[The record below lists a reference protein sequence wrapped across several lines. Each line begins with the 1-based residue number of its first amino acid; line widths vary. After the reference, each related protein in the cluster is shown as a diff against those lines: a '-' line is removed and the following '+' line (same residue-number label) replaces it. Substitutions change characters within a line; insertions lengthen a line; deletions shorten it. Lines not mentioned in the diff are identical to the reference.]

1 MKIPTSIA
9 FSNPC
14 IGAIKTC
21 DKVAPTVP
29 LPLTISSPA
38 NCAFGSTC
46 DNIPRPKIRIRII
59 EKDDNITL
67 AFFLAI
73 SFYLLFIIVPVFPL
87 IAAFAFSREL
97 IIAFLSS
104 ESSTKDIEASTLG
117 SILPLAN

>member
-1 MKIPTSIA
+1 MKKIIKKVSAWYIMLVFGLSPLLILFMYFTYSEKIVAPVLLITASNPPSIIMKIPTSIA

-29 LPLTISSPA
+29 LPLTISSPT

-59 EKDDNITL
+59 EL
-67 AFFLAI
+67 QQ
-73 SFYLLFIIVPVFPL
+73 V
-87 IAAFAFSREL
+87 
-97 IIAFLSS
+97 
-104 ESSTKDIEASTLG
+104 
-117 SILPLAN
+117 